1 MKRFAIPSKI
11 LLAVFILSSLITL
24 TYDLLQFYSSLS
36 IRVWDFIQ
44 EGLSLFNVVLL
55 YLYFN
60 RRSFA
65 GESDVSKNVKNF
77 SILLI
82 SLYLFALALQ
92 QLLKPTYS
100 LTAFPQSPDTVEA
113 LIYSNL
119 ISLAGELFLVPMLLI
134 IRNLINY
141 KKKKRTALYTIV
153 ALAGSTVAIV
163 LAVIFQIPLNLNF
176 NANNGLST
184 ILANS
189 AFLTA
194 LLFLFILSTRNSWI
208 TYLKRRQKFY
218 FFFSSIPLSW
228 LVIYIFDFAFQQ
240 AVPTHSIALAA
251 FINIAWLFLVFYTLL
266 AGLNL
271 LLHLPTARV
280 FDRKMKELASLQ
292 NLSRAISVE
301 LNSPKLI
308 QLVADMS
315 AEVLESAGTWIELH
329 PDDPSKRQLII
340 AKNFTILNLS
350 QVKYHFTAISEQ
362 VVHSK
367 KALVV
372 NDLSANKNLPGNP
385 VQLTSIQSF
394 AAIPI
399 VSANGQLYGILY
411 AVKSQAFGFNPDDV
425 NLLEAYANQASIAI
439 ENSELLK
446 SSLERERM
454 ERELQIAREV
464 QMRLLPQQT
473 PTSAYA
479 DFETLTIT
487 AYEVGGDYYDFYRT
501 PNGDQG
507 IIIGDVSGK
516 GTSAAFYMAE
526 TKGIFQSLSY
536 NYNSPKD
543 ILVQSNVI
551 LYKSLEKKSFISLL
565 AGQININSRSRVFRF
580 ARAGHCPVIYFNSK
594 EHRSVILQPAGI
606 AVGLDKGPLF
616 NKILEELEI
625 PLAPGDIIALY
636 TDGLSEAR
644 NKTGEEFGEERL
656 QQVLDKYAEL
666 SAPQI
671 KEKIIDEILQ
681 FLDGQ
686 NLHDDL
692 TLILIKIKK

>member
-1 MKRFAIPSKI
+1 MKRFALPSKI
-11 LLAVFILSSLITL
+11 LLALFILSSLITL

-36 IRVWDFIQ
+36 IRVWDYIQ
-44 EGLSLFNVVLL
+44 EGLSLFNVVLI

-60 RRSFA
+60 GRSFA
-65 GESDVSKNVKNF
+65 SETDVSKNVKNF
-77 SILLI
+77 TILLV

-92 QLLKPTYS
+92 QLLEPKYS
-100 LTAFPQSPDTVEA
+100 LTAFPQAPDTIQA

-141 KKKKRTALYTIV
+141 KKKKRTALYMM
-153 ALAGSTVAIV
+153 AAGAGSMAAVM
-163 LAVIFQIPLNLNF
+163 LAVVFQIPFNLNF
-176 NANNGLST
+176 NPNSALPT

-189 AFLTA
+189 AFLAA
-194 LLFLFILSTRNSWI
+194 LVFLFLLATRNSWI

-218 FFFSSIPLSW
+218 FFFSSLALSW

-251 FINIAWLFLVFYTLL
+251 LLNIAWLFLVFYTLL
-266 AGLNL
+266 ASLNL

-301 LNSPKLI
+301 LSSPKLI
-308 QLVADMS
+308 QMVADMS
-315 AEVLESAGTWIELH
+315 SEVLESAGTWIELY
-329 PDDPSKRQLII
+329 PDQPPKRQLII
-340 AKNFTILNLS
+340 AKDFKALNLS
-350 QVKYHFTAISEQ
+350 QVKYHFTGISEQ
-362 VVHSK
+362 VVQSK

-372 NDLSANKNLPGNP
+372 NDLTRNKNFPGNP
-385 VQLTSIQSF
+385 LQLSSLQSF

-399 VSANGQLYGILY
+399 VSANDQLYGILY
-411 AVKSQAFGFNPDDV
+411 AVKSEVFGFNPDDV

-439 ENSELLK
+439 ENAQLLK

-473 PTSAYA
+473 PTCNYA

-487 AYEVGGDYYDFYRT
+487 AYEVGGDYYDFYLT
-501 PNGDQG
+501 PNNDQG

-526 TKGIFQSLSY
+526 TKGIFQSLAY

-543 ILVQSNVI
+543 ILIQSNVI
-551 LYKSLEKKSFISLL
+551 LHKSLEKKSFISLL
-565 AGQININSRSRVFRF
+565 AGQIDSRGHIFRF
-580 ARAGHCPVIYFNSK
+580 ARAGHCPVIYYSSK
-594 EHRSVILQPAGI
+594 ESHSMLLEPGGM

-616 NKILEELEI
+616 NKTLEEIEQ
-625 PLAPGDIIALY
+625 PLSAGDIIALY